1 MHFKA
6 KINVLGSDHEPNH
19 VSMKIIFGIMA
30 FFATLIFESYSA
42 NLISILLVN
51 KVNHP
56 FTSYYSLYYE
66 TDYKVAYIGGTNIDE
81 LFQVNNN
88 LHIQSTK
95 KYLSYFTT

>member
-1 MHFKA
+1 
-6 KINVLGSDHEPNH
+6 
-19 VSMKIIFGIMA
+19 MKVIFGIMA

-56 FTSYYSLYYE
+56 FTSYYSLYYG

-95 KYLSYFTT
+95 NIFLFHYITNSIF